1 MRDGAQNCGTRRWP
15 PGPRKTY
22 SADGTAALRGNIA
35 TTRQMTKTYTL
46 TATEAAIYDSD
57 DEKTNGLM
65 ADLRQ
70 RFGRIAGGS
79 PVETEVRHPDGFMV
93 MIVVGRVIARDCG
106 QNK

>member
-1 MRDGAQNCGTRRWP
+1 
-15 PGPRKTY
+15 
-22 SADGTAALRGNIA
+22 
-35 TTRQMTKTYTL
+35 MTKTYTL